1 MCRYLLTVVQGG
13 HVARHGGGAQRPVEA
28 RPEGLVH
35 ARDVAVVRHLA
46 CGHQISELY
55 DIINININKYF

>member
-1 MCRYLLTVVQGG
+1 M
-13 HVARHGGGAQRPVEA
+13 ARHGGGAQRPVEA

-46 CGHQISELY
+46 CGQQLSGLIL
-55 DIINININKYF
+55 ILILILINISKQKNA